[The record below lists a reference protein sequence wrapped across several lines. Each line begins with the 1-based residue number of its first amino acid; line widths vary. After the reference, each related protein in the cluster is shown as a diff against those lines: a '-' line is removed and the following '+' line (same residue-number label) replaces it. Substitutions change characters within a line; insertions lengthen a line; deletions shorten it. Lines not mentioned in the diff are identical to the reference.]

1 MSRPPVFALV
11 GNPNCGK
18 STLFN
23 ALTGLKQKIGNYPGV
38 TVEKK
43 TGAAYTQ
50 HGHPLTLIDLPGAY
64 SLAARS
70 PDEAVTRDVLLG
82 RRADT
87 PLPDRV
93 LCIVD
98 ATNLERH
105 LYLVHQVLDLGRP
118 VILVLNMM
126 DLAAQ
131 AGLDIRAAR
140 LEKELGVPVIPCEAV
155 NGKGL
160 LELKLA
166 MSRPEP
172 ALSRHAWDVPPAI
185 APAVAELQSS
195 LIDADAKPPLIAR
208 AEALLLLT
216 DPNAVRV
223 AGSTPLSARTAAILA
238 AWKQRWSTEATD
250 WSGVL
255 VNSRYDAIARLTAGV
270 TLRRKPRPGAAS
282 IQQRSDRIDAVLT
295 HPVLGWLALG
305 AIMTALF
312 LSIFLFAGYPMG
324 LIENLQDAAAQAVR
338 SRMAAG
344 DLRDL
349 LTDGVIAGVGSVLVF
364 LPQILILF
372 FFIGLLESTG
382 YMARVA
388 FIMDRLM
395 AKVGLNGKA
404 FIPLLSS
411 YACAIPGI
419 MAARTMENAKDR
431 LVTILIAPFMSCSA
445 RLPVYLLM
453 IAMLVPG
460 PTLNDALL
468 KVGIMTGLYAL
479 GTAGAFGFAWLF
491 KRTLVKGE
499 PSLMIMEL
507 PPYRLPRL
515 GEVVRQ
521 MAGRGW
527 MFLRRAGTTILGISI
542 VLWFLAA
549 YPKPNDTPAA
559 DDAATAGTPA
569 AAVHAAA
576 ASAAAPATAAPAA
589 PAQFDLNRLKSNDV
603 AAAIATTA
611 APEAPSSPHPSS
623 AASPAKP
630 AVTTA
635 AAATTT
641 AADTPA
647 DTPAAAADT
656 AAAERQLAQS
666 FAGMAG
672 RAIEPIIEPLGFDWR
687 IGIGIIGSLAAREV
701 FISTMGTV
709 FSIENADEEPETLRE
724 AFAKAAWPDGRP
736 LFTPLVCVTLLVF
749 YVFAMQCLAT
759 LAVVRRETHSLRW
772 PAFQLAY
779 MTGAAWIIC
788 LLIHQGGR
796 LLGF

>member
-1 MSRPPVFALV
+1 MTRQPVFALV

-38 TVEKK
+38 TIEKK
-43 TGAAYTQ
+43 SGTAYTQ
-50 HGHPLTLIDLPGAY
+50 HGRPLTLIDLPGAY

-70 PDEAVTRDVLLG
+70 PDEAITRDVLLG

-98 ATNLERH
+98 AANLERN

-131 AGLDIRAAR
+131 AGLEVRADR
-140 LEKELGVPVIPCEAV
+140 LEKELGIPVIPCEAV
-155 NGKGL
+155 NGRGL
-160 LELKLA
+160 VEIKLA
-166 MSRPEP
+166 LSRPEP
-172 ALSRHAWDVPPAI
+172 ALSRHAWDVPAAV

-195 LIDADAKPPLIAR
+195 LTDADAKPPLIAR

-223 AGSTPLSARTAAILA
+223 AGSTPLSDRTAAILST
-238 AWKQRWSTEATD
+238 WKQRWETEGTD
-250 WSGVL
+250 WSGIL
-255 VNSRYDAIARLTAGV
+255 VNSRYDAIARLVEGAV
-270 TLRRKPRPGAAS
+270 IRRKQRPGTVS

-324 LIENLQDAAAQAVR
+324 LIENLMDAAAQAVR
-338 SRMAAG
+338 SRMAEG

-349 LTDGVIAGVGSVLVF
+349 ITDGVIAGAGSVVVF

-395 AKVGLNGKA
+395 ARAGLNGKA
-404 FIPLLSS
+404 FIPLLGS

-431 LVTILIAPFMSCSA
+431 LVTILIAPLMSCSA

-460 PTLNDALL
+460 ATFNDALL
-468 KVGIMTGLYAL
+468 KVGIMTGLYVL
-479 GTAGAFGFAWLF
+479 GAAGAFGFAWLF

-521 MAGRGW
+521 MLERGW
-527 MFLRRAGTTILGISI
+527 MFLRRAGTTIMGISI

-549 YPKPNDTPAA
+549 YPKTNDSGIGGEGEAA
-559 DDAATAGTPA
+559 AGTAVAGTTAGTAVVGTA
-569 AAVHAAA
+569 A
-576 ASAAAPATAAPAA
+576 ATAAPGVPISPITLIA
-589 PAQFDLNRLKSNDV
+589 PITPIPPATST
-603 AAAIATTA
+603 ATSATTSATSA
-611 APEAPSSPHPSS
+611 APEAPPPHS
-623 AASPAKP
+623 AIG
-630 AVTTA
+630 
-635 AAATTT
+635 
-641 AADTPA
+641 
-647 DTPAAAADT
+647 
-656 AAAERQLAQS
+656 QS

-672 RAIEPIIEPLGFDWR
+672 RAIEPVIKPLGFDWR

-709 FSIENADEEPETLRE
+709 FSIENADEEPEPLRE
-724 AFAKAAWPDGRP
+724 AFARASWPDGRP

-759 LAVVRRETHSLRW
+759 LAVVRRETNSLRW

-779 MTGAAWIIC
+779 MTGAAWLVC
-788 LLIHQGGR
+788 LVIYQGGR
-796 LLGF
+796 LLGL